1 MALVKKS
8 EVRKLSDKNRMKV
21 LAPELDE
28 ISKRI
33 TEAAEAGYYNVVI
46 QGRPHYENR
55 IRLTREG
62 YKVKQG
68 RLSYKIQWGDY

>member
-1 MALVKKS
+1 MALVKKR
-8 EVRKLSDKNRMKV
+8 EACKLSDKNRIKV
-21 LAPELDE
+21 LAPELNE
-28 ISKRI
+28 ISKHI
-33 TEAAEAGYYNVVI
+33 IEAAEAGYYNVII